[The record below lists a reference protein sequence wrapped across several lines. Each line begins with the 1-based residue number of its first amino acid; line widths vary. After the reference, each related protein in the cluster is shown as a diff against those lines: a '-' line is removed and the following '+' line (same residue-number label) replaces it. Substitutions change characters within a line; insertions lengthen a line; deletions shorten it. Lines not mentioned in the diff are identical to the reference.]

1 MRIQSLFYSMND
13 DFWIFPYLLGHRSV
27 KTKRAG
33 GFKESGDGVVE
44 TSLRGLEDFPH
55 NAVPRL
61 F

>member
-1 MRIQSLFYSMND
+1 MND